1 LNVTASAIATG
12 FLGVLVSQSAISRP
26 IVYAQGTTVM
36 AEHRAGVM
44 NEVQAYYAPTQYLS
58 FGAGHLELEAH
69 DGSHQHEITYA
80 RLNLLAK
87 RWNLETAQANIFLWG
102 GVGSARGRYWVTVAG
117 EPSDHDHG
125 EPPPPDVYQQ
135 SFSSD
140 AWNGGGQIDYETRR
154 IYASLKTDGNV
165 YGDFWHRIDTVE
177 FGLAPYK
184 HEVDDLSTWLV
195 ISGSR
200 YAGNVHEGS
209 ELALLLRFFKK
220 RVWLEAGATTDGE
233 LRANAMF
240 SF

>member
-1 LNVTASAIATG
+1 M
-12 FLGVLVSQSAISRP
+12 SQSAIARP

-36 AEHRAGVM
+36 AEHRDGVM
-44 NEVQAYYAPTQYLS
+44 NEIQAYYAPS
-58 FGAGHLELEAH
+58 HFMSIGAGHLELEAH

-87 RWNLETAQANIFLWG
+87 RWNLEAAQANIFLWG
-102 GVGSARGRYWVTVAG
+102 GVGSARGHYWVTPGAPD
-117 EPSDHDHG
+117 PSEHDHG
-125 EPPPPDVYQQ
+125 SPPPPTAYQQ
-135 SFSSD
+135 SFRSD
-140 AWNGGGQIDYETRR
+140 AWNAGGQVDYETRR
-154 IYASLKTDGNV
+154 IYASFKTDGNV

-177 FGLAPYK
+177 LGFAPYK
-184 HEVDDLSTWLV
+184 HDVDGLATWFLV
-195 ISGSR
+195 AGSG

-220 RVWLEAGATTDGE
+220 RIWLEAGATTDGD